1 MRSNPSIR
9 FDEISGKWKHREF
22 NKVFNILKNNAL
34 SRAELSNECGIAKN
48 IHYGDILVKF
58 GDILDTDKAQL
69 PYITDDAIV
78 TKYATS
84 ALRDGDV
91 IIADTAEDETV
102 GKCCE
107 LLGIEK
113 DIVISGLHTIPCRPR
128 EEFASGYL
136 GYYMN
141 SDAYHMQLLPLMQG
155 TKVTSISKAAL
166 SETVIKYPCTKEEQ
180 ALISQ
185 YFCQLDYLIGI
196 HQDKHDKMVD
206 VRKSMLEKLFVQ
218 GERISPQIRFGEYKV
233 PWKKVRLGEIVV
245 PYSDPIET
253 PHGGYER
260 LGIRSYGKG
269 VFHDYVEAGKE
280 LGVAQMHR
288 VASHN
293 LIVNITFA
301 WEHAVAITDDD
312 DAGKLVSHRFPQF
325 AMTDDIYDQFLKYMI
340 LDARFRHH
348 LMLSSPGGAG
358 RNRVLKVSEMLEYEM
373 MIPEVEEQKQIADY
387 LNSLDELISLYKVRV
402 EKLKNIRMAC
412 IQKMFV

>member
-1 MRSNPSIR
+1 MRSNPSTR

-69 PYITDDAIV
+69 SYITDDAIV

-91 IIADTAEDETV
+91 IIVDTAEDETV

-113 DIVISGLHTIPCRPR
+113 DIVISGLHTIPCRPQ

-141 SDAYHMQLLPLMQG
+141 SDAFHMQLLPLMQG

-185 YFCQLDYLIGI
+185 YFFQLDYLIGI

-245 PYSDPIET
+245 PYSEPVET
-253 PHGGYER
+253 PHDGYER
-260 LGIRSYGKG
+260 LGIRSHGKG

-280 LGVAQMHR
+280 LGTAQMHR

-348 LMLSSPGGAG
+348 LLLSSPGGAG

-373 MIPEVEEQKQIADY
+373 MIPEVEEQKQIANY
-387 LNSLDELISLYKVRV
+387 LNSLDELISLYEVRV
-402 EKLKNIRMAC
+402 QKLKNIKMAC
-412 IQKMFV
+412 LQKMFV

>member
-113 DIVISGLHTIPCRPR
+113 DIVISGLHTIPCRPQ

-245 PYSDPIET
+245 PYSAPVET

-260 LGIRSYGKG
+260 LGIRSHGKG

-280 LGVAQMHR
+280 LGTAQMHR